1 MRLLLLAVF
10 IFPGIVYSQSVSR
23 FVPQKV
29 DPAKKYVFYL
39 HGRIVQEQENPVSKE
54 YGLYDY
60 PAIVKALQSP
70 DYHLITE
77 RRAKGTEM
85 SKYASHVKAQI
96 DTLIS
101 KGVPPEKIYVV
112 GASMG
117 AGITMA
123 VSQLANNRKLNFA
136 ILALCSP
143 DVFSYAKETNLKPC
157 GNFLSIYEN
166 TDEAKSCNELLKDQ
180 TCVSGFKE
188 VRLDMNNRHGFIY
201 QPHQE
206 WVDPLKKWIA
216 GIWH

>member
-10 IFPGIVYSQSVSR
+10 IFPAIAHSQSVSR
-23 FVPQKV
+23 FVPQKIE
-29 DPAKKYVFYL
+29 PAKKYVFYL

-85 SKYASHVKAQI
+85 SKYAGYVKAQI

-101 KGVPPEKIYVV
+101 KGVLPEKIYVV

-123 VSQLANNRKLNFA
+123 VSQLANNKNLNFA

-143 DVFSYAKETNLKPC
+143 DVFPYAKETNLTPC

-166 TDEAKSCNELLKDQ
+166 TDDARSCHELFKDQ
-180 TCVSGFKE
+180 TFVSGFKE
-188 VRLDMNNRHGFIY
+188 VRLDMKNRHGFIY
-201 QPHQE
+201 QPYKE
-206 WVDPLKKWIA
+206 WVDPLKKWVA
-216 GIWH
+216 GILH